1 MKKTLSAVAILGLS
15 CSLYANNTNKGC
27 GLGSIFIK
35 NQNSSIL
42 QALAAT
48 TNRTSGNQ
56 TFGIS
61 SGTSNCNKPSNFV
74 SNDKLNQFV
83 NENMDEL
90 AMDISAGKGETL
102 NTVAALMN
110 IENKE
115 DFASKLQANFS
126 DIYTSGKVTSAEVID
141 NIAEHIF
148 CFCIWCG

>member
-1 MKKTLSAVAILGLS
+1 MKKILSAVAILGLS
-15 CSLYANNTNKGC
+15 YSLYANNTNTGC
-27 GLGSIFIK
+27 GLGSIVIK
-35 NQNSSIL
+35 NQNSSVL

-48 TNRTSGNQ
+48 TNGTSGNQ
-56 TFGIS
+56 TFGIT

-90 AMDISAGKGETL
+90 AMDISTGKGETL

-110 IENKE
+110 VENKE

-126 DIYTSGKVTSAEVID
+126 DIYTSEKVSSAEVID
-141 NIAEHIF
+141 NIAKHI
-148 CFCIWCG
+148 

>member
-1 MKKTLSAVAILGLS
+1 MKKILSAVAILGLS
-15 CSLYANNTNKGC
+15 CSLYANDTNTGC
-27 GLGSIFIK
+27 GLGSIVIK
-35 NQNSSIL
+35 NQNSSVL

-48 TNRTSGNQ
+48 TNGTSGNQ

-110 IENKE
+110 VENKE

-126 DIYTSGKVTSAEVID
+126 DIYTSEKVSSAEVID
-141 NIAEHIF
+141 NIAKHI
-148 CFCIWCG
+148 

>member
-1 MKKTLSAVAILGLS
+1 MKKILSAVAILGLS
-15 CSLYANNTNKGC
+15 CSLYANNTNTGC
-27 GLGSIFIK
+27 GLGSIVIK
-35 NQNSSIL
+35 NQNSSVL

-48 TNRTSGNQ
+48 TNGTSGNQ

-110 IENKE
+110 VENKE

-126 DIYTSGKVTSAEVID
+126 DIYTSEKVSSAEVID
-141 NIAEHIF
+141 NIAKHI
-148 CFCIWCG
+148 

>member
-1 MKKTLSAVAILGLS
+1 MKKIVSLLVSSVLATAI
-15 CSLYANNTNKGC
+15 YANENTGC
-27 GLGSIFIK
+27 GLGSIIMK
-35 NQNSSIL
+35 NQSTSVL
-42 QALAAT
+42 QAFAAT
-48 TNRTSGNQ
+48 TNGTSGNQ

-110 IENKE
+110 VENKE

-126 DIYTSGKVTSAEVID
+126 DIYTSEKVSSAEVID
-141 NIAEHIF
+141 NIAKHI
-148 CFCIWCG
+148 

>member
-1 MKKTLSAVAILGLS
+1 MKKILSAVAILGLS
-15 CSLYANNTNKGC
+15 CSLYANNTNTGC
-27 GLGSIFIK
+27 GLGSIVIK
-35 NQNSSIL
+35 NQNSSVL

-48 TNRTSGNQ
+48 TNGTSGNQ

-110 IENKE
+110 VENKE

-126 DIYTSGKVTSAEVID
+126 DIYTSEKLSSAEVID
-141 NIAEHIF
+141 NIAKHI
-148 CFCIWCG
+148 

>member
-1 MKKTLSAVAILGLS
+1 MKKILSALTILGLS
-15 CSLYANNTNKGC
+15 CSLYANNTNTGC
-27 GLGSIFIK
+27 GLGSIVIK
-35 NQNSSIL
+35 NQNSSVL

-48 TNRTSGNQ
+48 TNGTSGNQ
-56 TFGIS
+56 TFGIT

-126 DIYTSGKVTSAEVID
+126 DR
-141 NIAEHIF
+141 IF
-148 CFCIWCG
+148 SLY

>member
-1 MKKTLSAVAILGLS
+1 MKKILSAVAILGLS
-15 CSLYANNTNKGC
+15 CSLYANNTNTGC
-27 GLGSIFIK
+27 GLGSIVIK
-35 NQNSSIL
+35 NQNSSVL

-48 TNRTSGNQ
+48 TNGTSGNQ
-56 TFGIS
+56 TFGIT

-110 IENKE
+110 VNNKE

-126 DIYTSGKVTSAEVID
+126 DIYTSEKVSSAEVID
-141 NIAEHIF
+141 NIAKHI
-148 CFCIWCG
+148 

>member
-1 MKKTLSAVAILGLS
+1 MKKILSALTILGLS
-15 CSLYANNTNKGC
+15 CSLYANNTNTGC
-27 GLGSIFIK
+27 GLGSIVIK
-35 NQNSSIL
+35 NQNSSVL

-48 TNRTSGNQ
+48 TNGTSGNQ
-56 TFGIS
+56 TFGIT

-110 IENKE
+110 VENKE

-126 DIYTSGKVTSAEVID
+126 DIYTSEKVSSAEVID
-141 NIAEHIF
+141 NIAKHI
-148 CFCIWCG
+148 

>member
-1 MKKTLSAVAILGLS
+1 MKKIIGLLAVAGLTA
-15 CSLYANNTNKGC
+15 SLYANDNTGC
-27 GLGSIFIK
+27 GLGSLIIK
-35 NQNSSIL
+35 NQNTVAL
-42 QALAAT
+42 QVLAAT
-48 TNRTSGNQ
+48 TNGTSGNQ

-110 IENKE
+110 VENKE

-126 DIYTSGKVTSAEVID
+126 DIYTSEKVSSAEVID
-141 NIAEHIF
+141 NIAKHI
-148 CFCIWCG
+148 

>member
-1 MKKTLSAVAILGLS
+1 MKKILSSVAILGLS
-15 CSLYANNTNKGC
+15 CSLYANNTNTGC
-27 GLGSIFIK
+27 GLGSIVIK
-35 NQNSSIL
+35 NQNSSVL

-48 TNRTSGNQ
+48 TNGTSGNQ

-110 IENKE
+110 VENKE

-126 DIYTSGKVTSAEVID
+126 DIYTSEKVSSAEVID
-141 NIAEHIF
+141 NIAKHI
-148 CFCIWCG
+148 